1 MGKEAIFV
9 IRRRDITDLMRD
21 MIDDME
27 RSFEELCSWDFSRGL
42 IEPLV
47 YISESEDNITIT
59 ADLPY
64 VNSKENI
71 EISAT
76 EDSIE
81 LKAEVKRPIKF
92 ERWGVSQRKV
102 QFVSFRKVINLR
114 SKIDP
119 KKVEARFEKGI
130 LRIFVPKLKTKYNVE
145 IK

>member
-1 MGKEAIFV
+1 M
-9 IRRRDITDLMRD
+9 IRRRDIADLMRD
-21 MIDDME
+21 MIE
-27 RSFEELCSWDFSRGL
+27 EVESSFEELCNWDFSRGL

-47 YISESEDNITIT
+47 YVGETEDKITIT
-59 ADLPY
+59 ADLPC
-64 VNSKENI
+64 VDSKEDI
-71 EISAT
+71 ELSAT
-76 EDSIE
+76 EDAIE

-92 ERWGVSQRKV
+92 ERWGVSQREV

-130 LRIFVPKLKTKYNVE
+130 LRISLPKVRTKYSVE